1 MLDIGDTK
9 MIRHC
14 SCVQGVDNLDEINKS
29 TDISTVT
36 FNKEFDKH
44 QGVIL
49 SGHWGKYGKSEC

>member
-1 MLDIGDTK
+1 MLGTGDTK

-44 QGVIL
+44 QGVITSVRTL
-49 SGHWGKYGKSEC
+49 G

>member
-9 MIRHC
+9 MIRYC

-36 FNKEFDKH
+36 FNKEFDKR
-44 QGVIL
+44 QGVITSVRTL
-49 SGHWGKYGKSEC
+49 G